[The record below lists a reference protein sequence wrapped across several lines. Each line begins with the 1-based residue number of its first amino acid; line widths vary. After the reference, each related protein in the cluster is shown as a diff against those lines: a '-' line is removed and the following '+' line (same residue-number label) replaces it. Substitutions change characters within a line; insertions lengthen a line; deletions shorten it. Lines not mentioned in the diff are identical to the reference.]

1 MTRATPLCRSQAT
14 QNNCAV
20 SREDASPSRLEPDS
34 RADTYQRD
42 FSRACDYEGEEDNDD
57 GTATCRTPRETLGC
71 GGDTTGLSPVGYRVK
86 HECGG
91 DTTGLSPVGYGVKHQ
106 GYGWT
111 F

>member
-20 SREDASPSRLEPDS
+20 SREDAYPSRLEPDS

-57 GTATCRTPRETLGC
+57 GTATCRTPRETPGC
-71 GGDTTGLSPVGYRVK
+71 GGDTAVQLPPAGRRAK
-86 HECGG
+86 HR
-91 DTTGLSPVGYGVKHQ
+91 GVVETVRDPHLW
-106 GYGWT
+106 GT
-111 F
+111 A